1 MLRPGTITPGTA
13 PRFARQM
20 SRFQDDFTIK
30 RTKGITDT
38 AGIQKQS
45 FAPPVHQRT
54 MGVAEEKK
62 IQVLFF
68 GGVSR
73 RE

>member
-1 MLRPGTITPGTA
+1 
-13 PRFARQM
+13 M